1 MHTIAI
7 EVTELG
13 RKKIF
18 FRIDVE
24 VVSQVKFVCVCVC
37 FHAQRPALL
46 TLCI

>member
-1 MHTIAI
+1 MHTIGI

-24 VVSQVKFVCVCVC
+24 VVSRVKFVCVRVCV
-37 FHAQRPALL
+37 FTHRDQLS
-46 TLCI
+46 